1 MLSCNC
7 KSITRSTQEVTVKDK
22 YELIVVGGGFAGTAA
37 AISAARQG
45 VDVLL
50 IEKFNALGGA
60 AVSSLVMPFMCYW
73 TQMPENGERKYL
85 SGNLFL
91 EIVSEMN
98 QITGTKEERIA
109 FDEEILKLVLNRM
122 ALKYGVNLL
131 FDTTVTDACV
141 SAGKIMSIQAL
152 GKSKSLS
159 LSADHFVDTTGDA
172 ELSMLAG
179 CSYQVGREGDGLCQP
194 MTLSFRMDGVDME
207 KFRKNRSRINHL
219 YQEWKQKGWIKN
231 PHEDVLI
238 FETFHEG
245 ILHFNSTRIVKRN
258 PTDPFDVTKAEI
270 EAREQVFELCHF
282 LKDNIE
288 GFERARVLS
297 TAIQIGIRE
306 SRKIDGEYTLTAA
319 DLKALSR
326 FPDAIAVAN
335 YDMDIHNPEGSG
347 TSHYFFGDGQWYE
360 IPYRCLIPKHMDNL
374 LVAGR
379 CISSTHEAQASYRV
393 MPYCAELGQAAGTA
407 VAVAVRNH
415 TDVRNVDVKQVQESL
430 RKEGFVI

>member
-1 MLSCNC
+1 
-7 KSITRSTQEVTVKDK
+7 
-22 YELIVVGGGFAGTAA
+22 
-37 AISAARQG
+37 
-45 VDVLL
+45 
-50 IEKFNALGGA
+50 
-60 AVSSLVMPFMCYW
+60 
-73 TQMPENGERKYL
+73 
-85 SGNLFL
+85 
-91 EIVSEMN
+91 
-98 QITGTKEERIA
+98 
-109 FDEEILKLVLNRM
+109 
-122 ALKYGVNLL
+122 
-131 FDTTVTDACV
+131 
-141 SAGKIMSIQAL
+141 
-152 GKSKSLS
+152 
-159 LSADHFVDTTGDA
+159 
-172 ELSMLAG
+172 
-179 CSYQVGREGDGLCQP
+179 
-194 MTLSFRMDGVDME
+194 ME
-207 KFRKNRSRINHL
+207 KFRKNRSRINPL

-326 FPDAIAVAN
+326 FPDAVAAAN

-415 TDVRNVDVKQVQESL
+415 TDVRNVEIKQVQEIL